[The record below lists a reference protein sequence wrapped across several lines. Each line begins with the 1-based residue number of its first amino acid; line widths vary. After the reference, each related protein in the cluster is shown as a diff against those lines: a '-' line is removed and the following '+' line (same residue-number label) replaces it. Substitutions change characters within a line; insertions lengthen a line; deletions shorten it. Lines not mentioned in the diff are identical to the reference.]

1 MGPNDLHHI
10 FGNPRHNLSRFIER
24 YGSREAAGR
33 AIEDAVDAAFAAGA
47 LSPNARGVFEA
58 TLNIDGDRIAVRGV
72 IHQGMARVG
81 SAWIMGEP

>member
-1 MGPNDLHHI
+1 MGPNDMHHI

-33 AIEDAVDAAFAAGA
+33 AVEAALAAGA

-58 TLNIDGDRIAVRGV
+58 TLNIDGDRITVRGV
-72 IHQGMARVG
+72 IHQGTARVG